1 LPCKAILKR
10 LMCAADEDPTS
21 DEATKRPLCSAIAYL
36 ELELELIHTQMA
48 KKPKIELGPILSR
61 KLWER
66 EGSGRRVAHRKVR
79 VKMGFWVQGKNPR
92 AFVQFGLP
100 LLWLLG
106 RRTVELELELI

>member
-1 LPCKAILKR
+1 MPCKAILKR

-21 DEATKRPLCSAIAYL
+21 DEATERSLCSAIAYL

-48 KKPKIELGPILSR
+48 KKPKFELGPILSR

-79 VKMGFWVQGKNPR
+79 VKMGFWVQGKIQGLSSSL
-92 AFVQFGLP
+92 VCLCFGS
-100 LLWLLG
+100 WVG
-106 RRTVELELELI
+106 AQSNSNSN